1 MIAVLLTIYTAIVLV
16 LFKLKLLKPRPYP
29 IALIVV
35 AGIFIVG
42 GVVVAWALSAPISP
56 KLVTSQYV
64 VQLVPYVKGQVKTV
78 HAQANQPMKK
88 GDLLLEIDPAPYQY
102 TVDQLQAQLKAAKA
116 NVEQAKAALTRIPPA
131 ASFKQT
137 TIHSRQEWARV
148 LAWLGEL

>member
-1 MIAVLLTIYTAIVLV
+1 MIAVLLIIYTAIVLV
-16 LFKLKLLKPRPYP
+16 LFKLKLVKPRPYP

-35 AGIFIVG
+35 AGVFIVG

-64 VQLVPYVKGQVKTV
+64 VQLVPYVKGQVKAV

-102 TVDQLQAQLKAAKA
+102 TVDQLQLRAQPLDKAVFRDLIREVSDYA
-116 NVEQAKAALTRIPPA
+116 I
-131 ASFKQT
+131 
-137 TIHSRQEWARV
+137 
-148 LAWLGEL
+148 

>member
-1 MIAVLLTIYTAIVLV
+1 LPGQLARKWGHPQAAAINVASWLGYGRPVVAAGTDLGLSGAASCRPGKTRQQRGDPSMIAVLLIIYTAIVLV
-16 LFKLKLLKPRPYP
+16 LFKLKLVKPRPYP

-88 GDLLLEIDPAPYQY
+88 GD
-102 TVDQLQAQLKAAKA
+102 
-116 NVEQAKAALTRIPPA
+116 
-131 ASFKQT
+131 
-137 TIHSRQEWARV
+137 
-148 LAWLGEL
+148 